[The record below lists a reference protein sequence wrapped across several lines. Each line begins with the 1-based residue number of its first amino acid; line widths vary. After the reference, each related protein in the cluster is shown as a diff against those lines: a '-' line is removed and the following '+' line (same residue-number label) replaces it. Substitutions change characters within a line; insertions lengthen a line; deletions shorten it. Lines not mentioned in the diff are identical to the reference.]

1 VQQDV
6 REREPPQQVRERV
19 QVRAQQHAEQ
29 VLEQVLEQGQV
40 RGPKRRHNLGLQ
52 WRGSKMDFSSIHQRR
67 FSKPHLQRCAN
78 C

>member
-1 VQQDV
+1 MQQDV

-19 QVRAQQHAEQ
+19 QVRAQQHAGQ

-40 RGPKRRHNLGLQ
+40 RGPKRRHNLGLP